1 MNSIFEA
8 HTNFTTSQTELR
20 VTWMLSY
27 PDQINTRKT
36 YKKTLIC
43 SVLKLRKPS
52 YTGVI
57 VNLLADGREHPTA
70 HNPRITMIGKILI
83 IVWGNFS
90 PKFPSFYIQVSD
102 MKFSDLSR
110 YQRYHIL
117 RSDWLTGR

>member
-1 MNSIFEA
+1 MPKLPRSSSDTLVPEKY
-8 HTNFTTSQTELR
+8 TNL
-20 VTWMLSY
+20 LG
-27 PDQINTRKT
+27 I
-36 YKKTLIC
+36 I
-43 SVLKLRKPS
+43 KLRKLN
-52 YTGVI
+52 YGRKT
-57 VNLLADGREHPTA
+57 VNLLAGGRENPTA

-117 RSDWLTGR
+117 RSDWFTRR

>member
-1 MNSIFEA
+1 MLGIKVTEA
-8 HTNFTTSQTELR
+8 
-20 VTWMLSY
+20 
-27 PDQINTRKT
+27 
-36 YKKTLIC
+36 
-43 SVLKLRKPS
+43 KLHW
-52 YTGVI
+52 VI
-57 VNLLADGREHPTA
+57 VNLLADGRELPTA